1 MRPFHPILRGLFAA
15 SILGLAM
22 GLLTPAA
29 AAVYSARQALP
40 SQTIQQF
47 LSDPASLLSQ
57 FPTGGPMM
65 ITKVRDLVASDPAT
79 LSALIGLLKTAT
91 PDQATAIGT
100 ALGQVA
106 LMAINTDQAFA
117 TELQTQIAQAGNS
130 SALVAFSAVVGGDI
144 KLTASGPGV
153 GIGGGGE
160 SQTQT
165 TSGIGGFFAGS
176 GLNLPTST
184 PNTPDSFT
192 LSSFTPGSPG
202 SPGTSAGSSVSPF

>member
-1 MRPFHPILRGLFAA
+1 MRSFRAVPRALFAT

-22 GLLTPAA
+22 AFVTSAS
-29 AAVYSARQALP
+29 AAVYSAHQALP
-40 SQTIQQF
+40 SQAVQQF

-57 FPTGGPMM
+57 FPNGGPVM
-65 ITKVRDLVASDPAT
+65 ITKVRDLTASDPAT
-79 LSALIGLLKTAT
+79 LSALIGLLKSAN
-91 PDQATAIGT
+91 PDQASAIGT

-106 LMAINTDQAFA
+106 LMAVNTDQAFA
-117 TELQTQIAQAGNS
+117 TEIQTQIAQAGNT

-144 KLTASGPGV
+144 KLTAAGPGI

-176 GLNLPTST
+176 PLALPTSVS
-184 PNTPDSFT
+184 NTPDSFT
-192 LSSFTPGSPG
+192 LSSFLPG
-202 SPGTSAGSSVSPF
+202 SPGTSSGKSVSPF